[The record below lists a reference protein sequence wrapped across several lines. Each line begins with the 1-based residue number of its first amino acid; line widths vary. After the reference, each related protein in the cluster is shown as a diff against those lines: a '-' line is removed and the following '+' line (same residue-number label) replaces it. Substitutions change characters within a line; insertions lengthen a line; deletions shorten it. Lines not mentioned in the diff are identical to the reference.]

1 MGSPT
6 KSGRRST
13 DISIRSREFWV
24 RPCPWCEEILEPTQD
39 EDGYWMPGLIGHSC
53 SGYDEEKE
61 EKAKCIAAWQ
71 TSNQED
77 RFQAACRLGG
87 MTERR
92 QMMTFESFDRER
104 QPAAYD
110 KAEHFFVMP
119 QSLIFCGPYGVG
131 KTHLA
136 SAILYRWM
144 RTGFEK
150 QIKEPHASYTGG
162 RGLFMT
168 LPRLLMRIRA
178 TYKQKEGETED
189 AIIEHLINVPL
200 LVLDDVGKEK
210 STDHSRQTLFNVIDG
225 RYVKNRHI
233 IVTSNE
239 SVRGLADVMGG
250 AAYSRMAEMGEF
262 VNMKSGDYRAE
273 QSAKRIKHPK

>member
-1 MGSPT
+1 MGISP
-6 KSGRRST
+6 
-13 DISIRSREFWV
+13 RSREFWV
-24 RPCPWCEEILEPTQD
+24 RPCQWCEEILEPTQD
-39 EDGYWMPGLIGHSC
+39 KDGYWMPGIIGHSC
-53 SGYDEEKE
+53 PGYDEEKE
-61 EKAKCIAAWQ
+61 RQKEYLAIREVEEQEQRWQ
-71 TSNQED
+71 TVCKL
-77 RFQAACRLGG
+77 AA

-92 QMMTFESFDRER
+92 QQMTFESFDRER
-104 QPAAYD
+104 QPLAYE
-110 KAEHFFVMP
+110 KAEHFFIMP

-136 SAILYRWM
+136 SAILARWL

-150 QIKEPHASYTGG
+150 QINEPYANYTGG
-162 RGLFMT
+162 RGFFIT

-189 AIIEHLINVPL
+189 AIIEHLISVPL

-239 SVRGLADVMGG
+239 SIKGLSGALGG

-262 VNMKSGDYRAE
+262 VNMKSGYDYRAE
-273 QSAKRIKHPK
+273 MSAVRKAGTGL